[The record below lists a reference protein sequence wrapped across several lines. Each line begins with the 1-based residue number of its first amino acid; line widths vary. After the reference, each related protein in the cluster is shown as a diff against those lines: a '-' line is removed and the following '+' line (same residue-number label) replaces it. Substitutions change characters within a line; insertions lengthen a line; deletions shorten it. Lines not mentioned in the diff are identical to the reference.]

1 MSRARFAR
9 YGVNKGA
16 KEADS
21 AIPGA
26 TVAQPTF
33 LEGNRQALIAVVP
46 MSHTAHIPSHRKPR
60 RSASKLALRA
70 GVAGGVLGTIAV
82 AGAAGPANA
91 EPVTETI
98 EMPTLG
104 SLDTAGLASAV
115 AASAEASQQEAL
127 DQSLESQENAALQK
141 AAKEAKKA
149 KAEADRKAEAE
160 RAEKARAEAEAKA
173 KAEQERLEAEA
184 RASRDRERTQL
195 RTTSTSDNSSSGS
208 NASDSGSST
217 GSSDSGSSTGSSN
230 NETQAPSG
238 SAASIVAF
246 ARAQVGDAYVR
257 GGTGPNSWDCSGL
270 VQAAYAQA
278 GIDLPRIS
286 YDQSSMG
293 TSVSLSNL
301 QPGDILYWGS
311 RSGSYHV
318 AIYVG
323 GGKYVGAQNSS
334 TGVVEHSLD
343 WDTPSGAVRIL

>member
-1 MSRARFAR
+1 
-9 YGVNKGA
+9 
-16 KEADS
+16 
-21 AIPGA
+21 
-26 TVAQPTF
+26 
-33 LEGNRQALIAVVP
+33 

-60 RSASKLALRA
+60 RSASKMALRA

-104 SLDTAGLASAV
+104 SLDAAGGLASAV

-127 DQSLESQENAALQK
+127 DQSLQTQEDAALQK

-149 KAEADRKAEAE
+149 KAEAERKAAAE
-160 RAEKARAEAEAKA
+160 RAEEARL
-173 KAEQERLEAEA
+173 KAEKERQEAAA
-184 RASRDRERTQL
+184 RASRDSARTQL
-195 RTTSTSDNSSSGS
+195 ASTSASNDGGS
-208 NASDSGSST
+208 TASDSGSQ
-217 GSSDSGSSTGSSN
+217 
-230 NETQAPSG
+230 TQAPTG
-238 SAASIVAF
+238 SAAAIVAF
-246 ARAQVGDAYVR
+246 AKAQIGDAYVS

-270 VQAAYAQA
+270 VQAAYRAA

-286 YDQSSMG
+286 YEQSSMG

-323 GGKYVGAQNSS
+323 GGKYVGAQNPSS
-334 TGVVEHSLD
+334 GVVEHTMD

>member
-1 MSRARFAR
+1 MS
-9 YGVNKGA
+9 
-16 KEADS
+16 
-21 AIPGA
+21 
-26 TVAQPTF
+26 Q
-33 LEGNRQALIAVVP
+33 
-46 MSHTAHIPSHRKPR
+46 TAHIPSHRKPR

-104 SLDTAGLASAV
+104 SLDVGTNLASAV

-127 DQSLESQENAALQK
+127 DQSLQSLEQTAFQK
-141 AAKEAKKA
+141 ASQEAKKA
-149 KAEADRKAEAE
+149 KAEADRKAAAE
-160 RAEKARAEAEAKA
+160 RAEKARLKAEKERKEAAEA
-173 KAEQERLEAEA
+173 AE
-184 RASRDRERTQL
+184 RASRTSTRTQL
-195 RTTSTSDNSSSGS
+195 APDSSNDGGSSSSSDSGS
-208 NASDSGSST
+208 RASDSGSRT
-217 GSSDSGSSTGSSN
+217 
-230 NETQAPSG
+230 EAPSG

-246 ARAQVGDAYVR
+246 ARAQVGDAYIS
-257 GGTGPNSWDCSGL
+257 GSTGPNAWDCSGL
-270 VQAAYAQA
+270 VQAAYRAA

-286 YDQSSMG
+286 YQQSSRG
-293 TSVSLSNL
+293 SSVSLSDL

-334 TGVVEHSLD
+334 TGVVERSLD
-343 WDTPSGAVRIL
+343 WDPPSGAVRIL

>member
-1 MSRARFAR
+1 
-9 YGVNKGA
+9 
-16 KEADS
+16 
-21 AIPGA
+21 
-26 TVAQPTF
+26 
-33 LEGNRQALIAVVP
+33 

-104 SLDTAGLASAV
+104 SLETGAGLASAV

-127 DQSLESQENAALQK
+127 DQSLLTQENAALQK

-149 KAEADRKAEAE
+149 KAEADRKAAAE
-160 RAEKARAEAEAKA
+160 RAEAARL
-173 KAEQERLEAEA
+173 KAEQERQEAEE
-184 RASRDRERTQL
+184 RASRDRARTQL
-195 RTTSTSDNSSSGS
+195 ATTSASSS
-208 NASDSGSST
+208 SDDDSSSSSDGGSSSES
-217 GSSDSGSSTGSSN
+217 GDS
-230 NETQAPSG
+230 ETQAPSG
-238 SAASIVAF
+238 SAAAIVAF
-246 ARAQVGDAYVR
+246 ARAQIGDAYVS

-270 VQAAYAQA
+270 VQAAYREA

-286 YDQSSMG
+286 YSQSSMG
-293 TSVSLSNL
+293 TSVSLSDL

-311 RSGSYHV
+311 RSNSYHV

-323 GGKYVGAQNSS
+323 GGNFVGAQNTS
-334 TGVVEHSLD
+334 TGVVERSLD
-343 WDTPSGAVRIL
+343 WDSPSGAVRIL

>member
-1 MSRARFAR
+1 
-9 YGVNKGA
+9 
-16 KEADS
+16 
-21 AIPGA
+21 
-26 TVAQPTF
+26 
-33 LEGNRQALIAVVP
+33 

-104 SLDTAGLASAV
+104 SLENGAGLASAV

-127 DQSLESQENAALQK
+127 DQSLQSQENLALQK

-149 KAEADRKAEAE
+149 KSEADRKAAAE
-160 RAEKARAEAEAKA
+160 KAEKARLQAEAEAKA
-173 KAEQERLEAEA
+173 ERERKEAQE
-184 RASRDRERTQL
+184 RASRTSERTRL
-195 RTTSTSDNSSSGS
+195 ASTSAGDDG
-208 NASDSGSST
+208 GSST
-217 GSSDSGSSTGSSN
+217 GSGESD
-230 NETQAPSG
+230 TQAPSG
-238 SAASIVAF
+238 SAAAIVAF
-246 ARAQVGDAYVR
+246 ARAQVGDSYVT

-270 VQAAYAQA
+270 VQAAYRQA

-286 YDQSSMG
+286 YEQSSMG

-323 GGKYVGAQNSS
+323 GGNYVGAQNSS
-334 TGVVEHSLD
+334 TGVVERSLD
-343 WDTPSGAVRIL
+343 WDTPSGAVRLL